1 MLQIMRLAVF
11 TSQFPSTVNTFFE
24 RDIRALLEL
33 GIEIDIYPIYPLDPA
48 LWRFVSETL
57 NPAVLPRSRVHH
69 LAQLQA
75 VRRIRPWRTKELS
88 LMARESWR
96 IVRSAARFG
105 VLPVAKSLYVAP
117 KAWAWAST
125 NQNPYDHVLAYWG
138 NYAATCA
145 YLFCR
150 LRHTPFS
157 FFLHAGTDLYRD
169 QVFLLEKLHTASH
182 IFTECDFNRRFLR
195 DLYPS
200 DFGSFE
206 AKLHVHYLGLDLEN
220 FLYAPTGRP
229 NNQVIG
235 VGRLCKAKGYEFLL
249 KALALLETRGIYLEC
264 DFYGDGPERRR
275 LEVLAAKLR
284 STVRFHSFKPFG
296 EVRDA
301 MGRATVLVHPSPWIG
316 DATPTVIKEALAVG
330 LPVVASDIVGIP
342 ELLNFGKCGL
352 LVAPQDVRGIADA
365 ITKIITDEPLR
376 YSLVEAGRRHAE
388 EKFDMWGNGKQ
399 MKEVLLNSSF
409 GPVNPKDAPSV

>member
-1 MLQIMRLAVF
+1 
-11 TSQFPSTVNTFFE
+11 
-24 RDIRALLEL
+24 
-33 GIEIDIYPIYPLDPA
+33 
-48 LWRFVSETL
+48 
-57 NPAVLPRSRVHH
+57 
-69 LAQLQA
+69 
-75 VRRIRPWRTKELS
+75 
-88 LMARESWR
+88 
-96 IVRSAARFG
+96 
-105 VLPVAKSLYVAP
+105 
-117 KAWAWAST
+117 
-125 NQNPYDHVLAYWG
+125 
-138 NYAATCA
+138 
-145 YLFCR
+145 
-150 LRHTPFS
+150 
-157 FFLHAGTDLYRD
+157 
-169 QVFLLEKLHTASH
+169 
-182 IFTECDFNRRFLR
+182 
-195 DLYPS
+195 
-200 DFGSFE
+200 
-206 AKLHVHYLGLDLEN
+206 
-220 FLYAPTGRP
+220 LYAPTGRP
-229 NNQVIG
+229 GNQVIG